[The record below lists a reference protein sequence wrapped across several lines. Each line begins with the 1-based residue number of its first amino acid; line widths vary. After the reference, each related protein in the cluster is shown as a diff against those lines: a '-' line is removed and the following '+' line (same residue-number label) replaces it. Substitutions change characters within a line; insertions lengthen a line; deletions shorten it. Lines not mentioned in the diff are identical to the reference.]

1 MDDTQTTLGR
11 RFRTP
16 AHPDILSALG
26 RALYCFLSLEES
38 LTAVMYDAGAADLS
52 ETRSKMA
59 GDKEKALEDL
69 AKRYRAASNGAQ
81 VAAVLDAAAVA
92 FGDARKS
99 VRNELL
105 HAHPFTV
112 GYDAK
117 GTYLPGLAY
126 TAKHGKSWKT
136 VARSSDDLLDLA
148 TEIEHAIDPLSRARD
163 AVKKL
168 PLAALQP

>member
-1 MDDTQTTLGR
+1 MDEAHTTLGR

-38 LTAVMYDAGAADLS
+38 LTAVIHDAGAGDLS

-59 GDKEKALEDL
+59 GEKQRALKKL
-69 AKRYRAASNGAQ
+69 ATRYRAASNGAQ
-81 VAAVLDAAAVA
+81 VPAILDAAAVA
-92 FGDARKS
+92 FGEAREY

-112 GYDAK
+112 GYYQM
-117 GTYLPGLAY
+117 GT
-126 TAKHGKSWKT
+126 
-136 VARSSDDLLDLA
+136 
-148 TEIEHAIDPLSRARD
+148 
-163 AVKKL
+163 
-168 PLAALQP
+168 

>member
-1 MDDTQTTLGR
+1 MDDTHTTLGR

-16 AHPDILSALG
+16 AHPDILAALG

-59 GDKEKALEDL
+59 GGKEEALKNL
-69 AKRYRAASNGAQ
+69 AKRYGGASNGAQ
-81 VAAVLDAAAVA
+81 VAAVLDAAADA
-92 FGDARKS
+92 FGDARDS

-112 GYDAK
+112 GYEAD
-117 GTYLPGLAY
+117 GIYLLGLAY
-126 TAKHGKSWKT
+126 TAQGRQVLENGGSKPG
-136 VARSSDDLLDLA
+136 RPGRPSDSDRGSNRPA
-148 TEIEHAIDPLSRARD
+148 QRARD
-163 AVKKL
+163 AVKNL
-168 PLAALQP
+168 PLSALQP